1 MDHAFSKLAP
11 VAAPVA
17 RVLLSVMFISAGW
30 QKIGAYAGTQ
40 AYMEALGVPGALLPL
55 VIAVELIGGL
65 ALLVGWQARLAALL
79 LGGFAVVSGVLFH
92 LVPGF
97 GLDGYEA
104 QAQMINFMKNLTI
117 AGGMGMVVAF
127 GAGAFSVDSRGR
139 AAAARPLSAG

>member
-1 MDHAFSKLAP
+1 M
-11 VAAPVA
+11 
-17 RVLLSVMFISAGW
+17 
-30 QKIGAYAGTQ
+30 
-40 AYMEALGVPGALLPL
+40 
-55 VIAVELIGGL
+55 
-65 ALLVGWQARLAALL
+65 
-79 LGGFAVVSGVLFH
+79 
-92 LVPGF
+92 PGF